1 MEANNNENT
10 WNAYS
15 SGGLSWEGPEEKSRT
30 DDDYRELCIKMSV
43 AEAESLCKLLLN
55 PYEKI
60 FDGRNNRYDWMV
72 DGKQYHVGGSS
83 RDVLESIADGE
94 YTKDEILYDIAMLVT
109 DKDLREKALR
119 FLDKSGFVKLLSV
132 EETDKIF
139 KTKA

>member
-1 MEANNNENT
+1 M
-10 WNAYS
+10 
-15 SGGLSWEGPEEKSRT
+15 
-30 DDDYRELCIKMSV
+30 
-43 AEAESLCKLLLN
+43 
-55 PYEKI
+55 
-60 FDGRNNRYDWMV
+60 
-72 DGKQYHVGGSS
+72 GGSS

>member
-1 MEANNNENT
+1 MEANNNEYI
-10 WNAYS
+10 WGAHS
-15 SGGLSWEGPEEKSRT
+15 SGGLKWKGPEEISRT
-30 DDDYRELCIKMSV
+30 DKDYLELCKKMTV
-43 AEAESLCKLLLN
+43 AESENLCMLLLN

-60 FDGRNNRYDWMV
+60 FDSRNNRHDWMV
-72 DGKQYHVGGSS
+72 DGKHYHVGGSS

-119 FLDKSGFVKLLSV
+119 FLDEGGFIKLIS
-132 EETDKIF
+132 EEEYNTF